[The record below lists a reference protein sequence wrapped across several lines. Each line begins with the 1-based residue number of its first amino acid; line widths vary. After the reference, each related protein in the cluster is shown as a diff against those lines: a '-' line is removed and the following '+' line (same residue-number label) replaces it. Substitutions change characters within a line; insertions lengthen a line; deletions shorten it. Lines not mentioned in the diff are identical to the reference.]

1 MKHVAQACNRVLV
14 CTVMYKFLLR
24 PKWIATHILV
34 ITLMVVM
41 VNLASWQLNR
51 HQERKDFNATLV
63 QRFDSPIRPLDE
75 LLQSGEPADIEWMP
89 TAITGTYLQGEDI
102 SLVNVSQNG
111 AAGYDAITP
120 LLLSDGKVVL
130 VNRGFLPLASNFPP
144 APTGKISLLGRVRA
158 SSERRTGEV
167 SDPVTGEL
175 TDVQRI
181 DIARLQQQIEGELV
195 PVYVQLLKSTPAEP
209 SSVSTIVDPDFS
221 NGPHLNYTVQ
231 WLLFTLCA
239 AGGWVALVRRELT
252 KQKTA

>member
-1 MKHVAQACNRVLV
+1 
-14 CTVMYKFLLR
+14 MYTFLLR
-24 PKWIATHILV
+24 PKWIATHLLA

-75 LLQSGEPADIEWMP
+75 LLQIGEPADIEWMP

-130 VNRGFLPLASNFPP
+130 VNRGFLPLADAFPP
-144 APTGKISLLGRVRA
+144 APSGEVSLLGRVRA
-158 SSERRTGEV
+158 SSERRTGAV
-167 SDPVTGEL
+167 SDPATGEL
-175 TDVQRI
+175 TEVQRI
-181 DIARLQQQIEGELV
+181 DIDRLQQQIDGKLA
-195 PVYVQLLKSTPAEP
+195 PVYVQLLKSTPAETP
-209 SSVSTIVDPDFS
+209 ILSTIVDPDFS
-221 NGPHLNYTVQ
+221 NGPHLSYTVQ
-231 WLLFTLCA
+231 WWFFSLCA
-239 AGGWVALVRRELT
+239 AGGWVVLVRRELL
-252 KQKTA
+252 KQRKS